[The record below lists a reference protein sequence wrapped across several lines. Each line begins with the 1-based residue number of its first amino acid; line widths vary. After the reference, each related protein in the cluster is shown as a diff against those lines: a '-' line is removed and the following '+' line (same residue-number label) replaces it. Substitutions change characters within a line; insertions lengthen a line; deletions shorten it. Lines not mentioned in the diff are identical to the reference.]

1 MTALDDHD
9 DPYFPSQWSFWLN
22 LGFTPTHWW
31 KRQLMVSR
39 NQNSINWHKQILICW
54 WSIPALAEDGPLLPH
69 WLCENN
75 IVASWLINL
84 TSKEFTSN
92 VIYFI
97 ISTNIW
103 SQGLFICVFNS
114 ASILC
119 TNNTNVA
126 SIPTNNVI
134 TDQGTLINNV
144 DADLWTLG

>member
-1 MTALDDHD
+1 MTTLADHG

-22 LGFTPTHWW
+22 LGFAPTHWW
-31 KRQLMVSR
+31 KRQLVVSR
-39 NQNSINWHKQILICW
+39 DQNGTNQQKQILICW
-54 WSIPALAEDGPLLPH
+54 SLPTLAEDGPLFLH
-69 WLCENN
+69 WLCKNN

-84 TSKEFTSN
+84 TFKEFTSSS
-92 VIYFI
+92 IYFI

-103 SQGLFICVFNS
+103 SQGLFIFQFNS

-134 TDQGTLINNV
+134 TDQCTLINNV
-144 DADLWTLG
+144 HADLWRLG